1 MHAEP
6 FVVSGI
12 IVRDELTRDR
22 LRALMQ
28 ELARIAP
35 RRSSFRVYLVGG
47 GTAVYAGW
55 RPSSID
61 ADLFSYQEEIFH
73 DIQGIKERLNLNVE
87 FARPEHFV
95 PALRGSAK
103 RHVFLET
110 IDNVSFYHYDPYAQ
124 ILSKLV
130 RGFQTRH
137 RRCPPFHRE
146 RDGRWPRAS
155 VPGRGHIGVGLFKIS
170 RTCPGQRYWK
180 PFTIFFRPRKLGALY
195 AGEAGRRSLPKSTER
210 LCVVCC
216 PS

>member
-6 FVVSGI
+6 FVATGI
-12 IVRDELTRDR
+12 IVRNELTRDR
-22 LRALMQ
+22 LRALMH

-47 GTAVYAGW
+47 ATAVCAGW

-61 ADLFSYQEEIFH
+61 ADLFSEQEEIFH

-95 PALRGSAK
+95 PALRGSAQ
-103 RHVFLET
+103 RHVFIET

-130 RGFQTRH
+130 RGFQ
-137 RRCPPFHRE
+137 
-146 RDGRWPRAS
+146 RDLDDAHHFIQSGMVDVQELQS
-155 VPGRGHIGVGLFKIS
+155 LVEDIS
-170 RTCPGQRYWK
+170 ESAYSKYPNLSRSAV
-180 PFTIFFRPRKLGALY
+180 L
-195 AGEAGRRSLPKSTER
+195 EAVYDFL
-210 LCVVCC
+210 
-216 PS
+216 